1 MRRFLFSDFRRY
13 ACTKNGAP
21 DAAIAGSAAVR
32 YSFIVWRQ
40 PAPQFQPASRRI
52 GTCIA
57 PGTGTRPLLGSGRRY
72 NEWGLTKESIL
83 RAAFAR

>member
-1 MRRFLFSDFRRY
+1 VGGRNAAKSRISRHVVVIVNMMRRFLFSDFRRY

-40 PAPQFQPASRRI
+40 PAPQFQ
-52 GTCIA
+52 
-57 PGTGTRPLLGSGRRY
+57 
-72 NEWGLTKESIL
+72 
-83 RAAFAR
+83 AA